1 MHPAEVI
8 ELQSGYYT
16 LRASMGMVRF
26 RIPNLTQAVTSKPK
40 PFLQAAAAEVDKIST
55 RRPRPMV
62 RPDRARPTPAHSA
75 GAVDVVVTT
84 QGGTGTGSSLYTYVT
99 PVPTVTL
106 IAPTSSLSGLA
117 DHMTH
122 RV

>member
-8 ELQSGYYT
+8 ELQSKCYT

-26 RIPNLTQAVTSKPK
+26 RIPDLSQAVTSKPK

-55 RRPRPMV
+55 RRPCPMV

-75 GAVDVVVTT
+75 GVVVTT

>member
-1 MHPAEVI
+1 MHSAEVI
-8 ELQSGYYT
+8 EPQSECYT

-106 IAPTSSLSGLA
+106 IAPTSLVAPVIENDGNF
-117 DHMTH
+117 
-122 RV
+122 